1 MGRMKNMMVWA
12 NPYKAFNAEESV
24 LVKLQ
29 IDNSRELGWDDEDI
43 WLFTNFEYEY
53 DGIEAKILPDEACCH
68 YKSNSTKIPSLL
80 EIFKKGY
87 IEEGGRYWIHDFDCY
102 QLVPIKEDEVFF
114 DGIDLSLCDYGRRRD
129 KWSGGSLFFT
139 KSAEDI
145 FKEQY
150 KIMDEHKCVDE
161 PALKKLL
168 RSKPKMRSRVRKL
181 NSAYHFLPFNVKHN
195 YAECTKPL
203 RIAHFHPYKYE
214 KRAAMR
220 DSKGKESK
228 NLFEFYCGGNKA
240 DLQLIPDRLIRL
252 FNKHGIK

>member
-139 KSAEDI
+139 KNAEDI

-161 PALKKLL
+161 PALK
-168 RSKPKMRSRVRKL
+168 S
-181 NSAYHFLPFNVKHN
+181 
-195 YAECTKPL
+195 T
-203 RIAHFHPYKYE
+203 
-214 KRAAMR
+214 AMR

-240 DLQLIPDRLIRL
+240 DLQLIPDRLIKL